1 MRVISISTLRDY
13 WEVHP
18 ETRIALSEWYVKVCD
33 ADWTSFADIRQD
45 FNAVD
50 YVGNQRYVFN
60 IKGNHFRLVVAIKFT
75 PQVVYIRFV
84 GTHAEYDRIDVSTI

>member
-33 ADWTSFADIRQD
+33 ADWKSFADIRQD

-50 YVGNQRYVFN
+50 YVGNCCLYNQHRCLNFATPVGRFC
-60 IKGNHFRLVVAIKFT
+60 IGFPQSLTSKIKF
-75 PQVVYIRFV
+75 Y
-84 GTHAEYDRIDVSTI
+84 G